1 MPAAVQDLTAHNQT
15 AFPLN
20 LDDGDF
26 PTLEV
31 GGVLKFVGLKL
42 RWQRS
47 VCLFTCMY
55 LHLPVLCS
63 MLSLPFCVKSAGSI
77 NKKKQHKSI
86 CALFKFIIQEIT
98 IRIGILIF
106 LTCSLSFH
114 LLPSRSH
121 SPPSDLLSFEVA
133 TVACVRKKKKLSSL
147 YHLIIRTPNECL
159 VLFKNHL

>member
-1 MPAAVQDLTAHNQT
+1 MTKCVRIYVHVPPFAC
-15 AFPLN
+15 
-20 LDDGDF
+20 
-26 PTLEV
+26 TLLYV
-31 GGVLKFVGLKL
+31 VSPFL
-42 RWQRS
+42 RQKRWKYQQ
-47 VCLFTCMY
+47 
-55 LHLPVLCS
+55 
-63 MLSLPFCVKSAGSI
+63 
-77 NKKKQHKSI
+77 KKKQHKSI